1 MFIEVSLRGRGRMA
15 TREENRA
22 VMQQRIFDAALDLFC
37 EMGYL
42 KTTLADIAVEADV
55 STRTL
60 YKYFP
65 TKESILRKFGEDN
78 IKALRVYAEG
88 LPDDLSCRERVVS
101 VMTQDYTMMF
111 CLFDVAYVLHP
122 ARDDSGVFN
131 KFEIRNILSTEAIYR
146 DILREEQRRQGIEP
160 NAMATL
166 GASVLMGIYRQCTDL
181 YRFLR
186 RGATDPEEVEAYYS
200 SHLDMV
206 WDTLMQSLVS
216 PPSKNQRRLLSD
228 GRLFGS
234 EDR

>member
-1 MFIEVSLRGRGRMA
+1 MT
-15 TREENRA
+15 TREENKI
-22 VMQQRIFDAALDLFC
+22 VMERRIFDAALDLFC
-37 EMGYL
+37 ELGYL
-42 KTTLADIAVEADV
+42 ETTLADIAAEAEV

-78 IKALRVYAEG
+78 IKELRIFAEN
-88 LPDDLSCRERVVS
+88 LPSDLTCREQVIS
-101 VMTQDYTMMF
+101 VMTQDYRMMF
-111 CLFDVAYVLHP
+111 CLFDIAYILHP
-122 ARDDSGVFN
+122 ARDNRGVFN
-131 KFEIRNILSTEAIYR
+131 KFEIRNVLSTESIYR
-146 DILREEQRRQGIEP
+146 DILRGEQRRQGIEP

-166 GASVLMGIYRQCTDL
+166 GASVLMGVYRQCTDL

-186 RGATDPEEVEAYYS
+186 RGATDPNEVEAYYS

-206 WDTLMQSLVS
+206 WDSLMESLIS
-216 PPSKNQRRLLSD
+216 PPSKSQRCLLSD